1 MDNLIKYNTTNDIM
15 DDVCNIIDS
24 AHRVAIQSTNI
35 SLVLRNRF
43 LEKRISDDELK
54 GENRAEYGMEVVKNL
69 SESLTEKY
77 GKGFSKITVYKFL
90 QLYRTFPEI
99 VPTLS

>member
-24 AHRVAIQSTNI
+24 AQRVVIQSTNI

-43 LEKRISDDELK
+43 LEKKISDEELK

-90 QLYRTFPEI
+90 QFYRTFPEI